1 MLNNIWTKFISFMYY
16 LSGLF
21 KLTSPGRVV
30 IFVIDILIVSFIIYY
45 VYRLIK
51 QTRAEQIVKGILIL
65 FVLLI
70 ISKVFDMVILN
81 FLLTNL
87 MTYSM
92 LLFIVIFQPELRSA
106 FEKIG
111 RNKFKEVFDVNDK
124 ALAMHNISEITNAA
138 EIMSLKKIGALIVIE
153 RETKISEIVKEGIDI
168 SAKIS
173 SELLQN
179 IFVPRTPLHD
189 GAVIIRNNQ
198 ISAAKCILPLA
209 SENNVPKSLGTRH
222 RAAVGISEIA
232 DVIVVV
238 VSEETGT
245 ISVAEDGK
253 LKRDLNSDSLKEL
266 LTKKLIKQ
274 GNGKFVKFKKS
285 DSTE

>member
-1 MLNNIWTKFISFMYY
+1 MLDNIWTKFIAFMYY
-16 LSGLF
+16 LSGIF

-30 IFVIDILIVSFIIYY
+30 IFVVDILIVSFIVYY

-51 QTRAEQIVKGILIL
+51 QTRAEQIVKGVLIL

-70 ISKVFDMVILN
+70 ISKIFDMVILN
-81 FLLTNL
+81 FILTNL

-106 FEKIG
+106 FEKLG
-111 RNKFKEVFDVNDK
+111 RNKLKEVFDVNDK
-124 ALAMHNISEITNAA
+124 ALIMHSISEITKSV

-168 SAKIS
+168 SAKVS

-232 DVIVVV
+232 DVLVVV

-245 ISVAEDGK
+245 ISLAEDGK
-253 LKRDLNSDSLKEL
+253 LKRDLNADSLKDL
-266 LTKKLIKQ
+266 LTKKLIKA
-274 GNGKFVKFKKS
+274 NNSKFIKTKKQNV
-285 DSTE
+285 

>member
-1 MLNNIWTKFISFMYY
+1 MLDNIWTKFIAFMYY
-16 LSGLF
+16 LSGIF

-30 IFVIDILIVSFIIYY
+30 IFVVDILIVSFIVYY

-70 ISKVFDMVILN
+70 ISKIFDMVILN
-81 FLLTNL
+81 FILTNL

-106 FEKIG
+106 FEKLG
-111 RNKFKEVFDVNDK
+111 RNKLKEVFDVNDK
-124 ALAMHNISEITNAA
+124 ALIMHSISEITKSV

-168 SAKIS
+168 SAKVS

-232 DVIVVV
+232 DVLVVV

-245 ISVAEDGK
+245 ISLAEDGK
-253 LKRDLNSDSLKEL
+253 LKRDLNADSLKDL
-266 LTKKLIKQ
+266 LTKKLIKA
-274 GNGKFVKFKKS
+274 NNSKFIKTKKQNV
-285 DSTE
+285 

>member
-285 DSTE
+285 DSKE

>member
-1 MLNNIWTKFISFMYY
+1 MLSNIWTKFIGFMYY
-16 LSGLF
+16 LSDLF

-30 IFVIDILIVSFIIYY
+30 IFVLDILTVTFIIYY

-70 ISKVFDMVILN
+70 VSKVFDMVILN

-106 FEKIG
+106 FERIG

-124 ALAMHNISEITNAA
+124 ALVMHSISEIANAA

-189 GAVIIRNNQ
+189 GAVIIRNNK

-253 LKRDLNSDSLKEL
+253 LKRDLNADTLKDL
-266 LTKKLIKQ
+266 LSKKLIKQ
-274 GNGKFVKFKKS
+274 GNGKFVKFKK
-285 DSTE
+285 TTTKE